1 MNTVIMNSIYEFYK
15 LSDLERVKLIGSV
28 LLERRLARHQKKG
41 KPLKYLD
48 ETTGVM
54 YFPVALTKSCFNYMK
69 RQGLIAVSPIWDFG
83 KGKWFSVY
91 AKSPD
96 DLDIILEFN
105 EDHICIRDSVLDYV
119 KSMKKLHIDYKQ
131 VMLDIQKHFNAGE
144 LF

>member
-1 MNTVIMNSIYEFYK
+1 MNTVIMNSIYEFYE

-28 LLERRLARHQKKG
+28 ILERRLARHQKKG

-54 YFPVALTKSCFNYMK
+54 YFPVALTKSCFNYGE
-69 RQGLIAVSPIWDFG
+69 RQGLIAVSPIWDFADG
-83 KGKWFSVY
+83 KCFSIY
-91 AKSPD
+91 AFSPD
-96 DLDIILEFN
+96 DLDIILSFY
-105 EDHICIRDSVLDYV
+105 EDHLNLRDEVLDYI
-119 KSMKKLHIDYKQ
+119 KGMKKLHIDYKQ